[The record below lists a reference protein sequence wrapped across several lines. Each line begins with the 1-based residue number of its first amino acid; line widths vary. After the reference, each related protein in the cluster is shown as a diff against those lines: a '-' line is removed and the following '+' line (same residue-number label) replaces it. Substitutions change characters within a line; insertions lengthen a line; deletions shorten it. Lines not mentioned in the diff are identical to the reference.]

1 MEAAITVEQ
10 QQQTE
15 PCLSKEVE
23 IVNESA
29 KSQDFF
35 DDNKTIGKNIQLHVL
50 NLGISYLI

>member
-23 IVNESA
+23 IVDESA

-50 NLGISYLI
+50 NLGTSYLI